1 MKSRSFMREIL
12 LDFHVDD
19 AAILAAAFSGCS
31 LLVFHCCFY
40 GKSWDGL
47 LSVCAVTAV
56 EEINDAGP
64 SKHLCQRDHFLRGVF
79 FNGQGGRFRPILEM
93 AEIFFGESSGPK
105 TT

>member
-31 LLVFHCCFY
+31 LLVVHCCFY
-40 GKSWDGL
+40 GKSSDGL

-56 EEINDAGP
+56 E
-64 SKHLCQRDHFLRGVF
+64 
-79 FNGQGGRFRPILEM
+79 
-93 AEIFFGESSGPK
+93 
-105 TT
+105 